1 MKKWVIV
8 GPAHPLRGG
17 IAALNERLA
26 QALATAKE
34 AVRIE
39 SFSLQYPDFLFP
51 GKTQYSDS
59 PPPKYLHINT
69 SINAISPLNWW
80 KVGNKIARER
90 PDCVIFRYWL
100 PFMSPCLGT
109 IARLVRRNG
118 HTVVLCIADNILPH
132 EKHLFDTSLTRY
144 FVSAI
149 DGFLSMSQSVLD
161 DLALFD
167 TTKPRTLSPH
177 PLYDHFGEKMS
188 RSEALARLQLPN
200 TSRYLLFF
208 GLIRDYKGLD
218 ILLDAFATLH
228 TQYNSVKLIV
238 AGEFYTDSSPYLKQ
252 IAALGLE
259 EHVILH
265 DRYIPDEDV
274 APYFCVADMVVQPYK
289 HATQSGVTQI
299 AYHFERPML
308 VTRVGGLSEMVPD
321 GKVGYVVTPSP
332 QAVAT
337 ALVDFYEHQRS
348 NYFEQNVADEK
359 QRYTWDKMVAAL
371 ESLYQICRNKKT
383 LPNS

>member
-1 MKKWVIV
+1 
-8 GPAHPLRGG
+8 
-17 IAALNERLA
+17 
-26 QALATAKE
+26 
-34 AVRIE
+34 
-39 SFSLQYPDFLFP
+39 
-51 GKTQYSDS
+51 
-59 PPPKYLHINT
+59 
-69 SINAISPLNWW
+69 
-80 KVGNKIARER
+80 
-90 PDCVIFRYWL
+90 
-100 PFMSPCLGT
+100 MSPCLGT

-132 EKHLFDTSLTRY
+132 EKRLFDTSLTQY

-188 RSEALARLQLPN
+188 RSEALTRLQLPD
-200 TSRYLLFF
+200 TARYLLFF

-218 ILLDAFATLH
+218 ILLEAFATLR

-238 AGEFYTDSSPYLKQ
+238 AGEFYADPSPYLKQ

-259 EHVILH
+259 EHLILH
-265 DRYIPDEDV
+265 DRYIPDEEV
-274 APYFCVADMVVQPYK
+274 APYFCAADMVVQPYK

-321 GKVGYVVTPSP
+321 GKVGYVVEPSS

-348 NYFEQNVADEK
+348 SYFEQNVVGEK

-371 ESLYQICRNKKT
+371 ESLYQTCRNKKT